1 MTTARS
7 TPAQYPRGAAKR
19 TFPDAVTINIVGAH
33 VEESILS
40 TYAVS
45 MKSGQSPED
54 AIQVKD
60 ASRALQE
67 IISSMPSVWIEG
79 QITSIKIRPG
89 SDWVFV
95 DLRDVSAEATLNVVF
110 NRSVLDNAPSQ
121 IESGQR
127 VLVHGKPEFWMNR
140 GSLVFRARVIQ
151 PVGLGELMIQLE
163 KLKQK
168 LLQEG
173 LFSPENKKPLPFLPK
188 KIGLIC
194 GRASAAM
201 KDVMENTMLRW
212 PGIDFAVH
220 EVAVQGVKSSSEVR
234 AALAQLNAEDEVDV
248 IVITRGGGSFEDL
261 LPFSDELLLRAVYA
275 SKIPVVSAIGHEQ
288 DNPLLDYVAD
298 LRASTP
304 TDAATKLVPDIE
316 DEIDL
321 IDLWINRM
329 REKIASRI
337 EKEKLNLERL
347 LETSALNSPEEFIQ
361 GHRDKILELKQFL
374 RNNIQNKIYVQQTW
388 FKPRLA
394 QLRTLSPL
402 GTLSRGFAIVQKQ
415 SGQIIR
421 SEKDVKDEEILAI
434 RLEKDSLKA
443 KVTKSSN

>member
-1 MTTARS
+1 
-7 TPAQYPRGAAKR
+7 
-19 TFPDAVTINIVGAH
+19 
-33 VEESILS
+33 
-40 TYAVS
+40 

-140 GSLVFRARVIQ
+140 GSLVLRARVIQ

-337 EKEKLNLERL
+337 EKEQLNLERL
-347 LETSALNSPEEFIQ
+347 LETSALNSPGEFIQ
-361 GHRDKILELKQFL
+361 GHRDKILELKQVL

>member
-1 MTTARS
+1 
-7 TPAQYPRGAAKR
+7 
-19 TFPDAVTINIVGAH
+19 
-33 VEESILS
+33 
-40 TYAVS
+40 

-361 GHRDKILELKQFL
+361 GHRDKILEFKQFL

-434 RLEKDSLKA
+434 RLEKDSLNA

>member
-1 MTTARS
+1 
-7 TPAQYPRGAAKR
+7 
-19 TFPDAVTINIVGAH
+19 
-33 VEESILS
+33 
-40 TYAVS
+40 
-45 MKSGQSPED
+45 MKSGQSPEE

-60 ASRALQE
+60 ASRALSE
-67 IISSMPSVWIEG
+67 IISSVPSVWIEG

-110 NRSVLDNAPSQ
+110 NRSVLDDAPSE

-140 GSLVFRARVIQ
+140 GSLVFRARRIQ
-151 PVGLGELMIQLE
+151 PVGLGELMIALE
-163 KLKQK
+163 KLKQQ
-168 LLQEG
+168 LLKEG
-173 LFSPENKKPLPFLPK
+173 LFAPEKKKPIPFLPK

-212 PGIDFAVH
+212 PGIKFDVH

-234 AALAQLNAEDEVDV
+234 AALAQLNAENEVEV

-261 LPFSDELLLRAVYA
+261 LPFSDEMLLRAVAA
-275 SKIPVVSAIGHEQ
+275 SNIPVISAIGHEQ

-304 TDAATKLVPDIE
+304 TDAASKLVPDLE
-316 DEIDL
+316 DEIEL
-321 IDLWINRM
+321 IDDWVFRM
-329 REKIASRI
+329 REIIANRI
-337 EKEKLNLERL
+337 EREQTSLERL
-347 LETSALNSPEEFIQ
+347 LEKSALDSPKEFIQ
-361 GHRDKILELKQFL
+361 SHRDVIIELKNNL
-374 RNNIQNKIYVQQTW
+374 RNLISTKIYTEQTW

-402 GTLSRGFAIVQKQ
+402 STLARGFALVQKNDGKLVRKE
-415 SGQIIR
+415 S
-421 SEKDVKDEEILAI
+421 DVKAGDLLKI
-434 RLEKDSLKA
+434 RLEKDSLQAEVK
-443 KVTKSSN
+443 K

>member
-1 MTTARS
+1 
-7 TPAQYPRGAAKR
+7 
-19 TFPDAVTINIVGAH
+19 
-33 VEESILS
+33 
-40 TYAVS
+40 

-234 AALAQLNAEDEVDV
+234 AALAQLNAENEVDV

-361 GHRDKILELKQFL
+361 GHRDKILEFKQFL

-434 RLEKDSLKA
+434 RLEKDSLNA

>member
-1 MTTARS
+1 M
-7 TPAQYPRGAAKR
+7 
-19 TFPDAVTINIVGAH
+19 
-33 VEESILS
+33 SI
-40 TYAVS
+40 YAVF
-45 MKSGQSPED
+45 MKSGQSPEE

-60 ASRALQE
+60 ASRALSE
-67 IISSMPSVWIEG
+67 VISSMPSVWIEG

-110 NRSVLDNAPSQ
+110 NRSVLDDAPSE

-140 GSLVFRARVIQ
+140 GSLVFRARRIQ
-151 PVGLGELMIQLE
+151 PVGLGELMIALE
-163 KLKQK
+163 KLKQQ
-168 LLQEG
+168 LLKEG
-173 LFSPENKKPLPFLPK
+173 LFAPEKKKPIPFLPK

-201 KDVMENTMLRW
+201 KDVMENTRLRW
-212 PGIDFAVH
+212 PGIKFDVH

-234 AALAQLNAEDEVDV
+234 AALAQLNAENEVEV

-261 LPFSDELLLRAVYA
+261 LPFSDEMLLRAVAA
-275 SKIPVVSAIGHEQ
+275 SNIPVISAIGHEQ

-304 TDAATKLVPDIE
+304 TDAASKLVPDLE
-316 DEIDL
+316 DEIEL
-321 IDLWINRM
+321 IDDWVFRM
-329 REKIASRI
+329 REIIANRI
-337 EKEKLNLERL
+337 EREQTSLERL
-347 LETSALNSPEEFIQ
+347 LEKSALDSPKEFIQ
-361 GHRDKILELKQFL
+361 SHRDVIIDLKTNL
-374 RNNIQNKIYVQQTW
+374 RNLISTKIYTEQTW

-402 GTLSRGFAIVQKQ
+402 STLARGFALVQKNDGKLVRKESDVN
-415 SGQIIR
+415 SGDLL
-421 SEKDVKDEEILAI
+421 KI
-434 RLEKDSLKA
+434 RLEKDSLQAEVK
-443 KVTKSSN
+443 K

>member
-1 MTTARS
+1 M
-7 TPAQYPRGAAKR
+7 
-19 TFPDAVTINIVGAH
+19 
-33 VEESILS
+33 SI
-40 TYAVS
+40 YAVF
-45 MKSGQSPED
+45 MKSGQSPEE

-60 ASRALQE
+60 ASRALSE

-110 NRSVLDNAPSQ
+110 NRSVLDDAPSE

-140 GSLVFRARVIQ
+140 GSLVFRARRIQ
-151 PVGLGELMIQLE
+151 PVGLGELMIALE
-163 KLKQK
+163 KLKQQ
-168 LLQEG
+168 LLKEG
-173 LFSPENKKPLPFLPK
+173 LFAPEKKKPIPFLPK

-212 PGIDFAVH
+212 PGIKFDVH

-234 AALAQLNAEDEVDV
+234 AALAQLNAENEVEV

-261 LPFSDELLLRAVYA
+261 LPFSDEMLLRAVAA
-275 SKIPVVSAIGHEQ
+275 SNIPVISAIGHEQ

-304 TDAATKLVPDIE
+304 TDAASKLVPDLE
-316 DEIDL
+316 DEIEL
-321 IDLWINRM
+321 IDDWVFRM
-329 REKIASRI
+329 REIIANRI
-337 EKEKLNLERL
+337 EREQTSLERL
-347 LETSALNSPEEFIQ
+347 LEKSALDSPKEFIQ
-361 GHRDKILELKQFL
+361 SHRDVIIDLKTNL
-374 RNNIQNKIYVQQTW
+374 RNLISTKIYTEQTW

-402 GTLSRGFAIVQKQ
+402 STLARGFALVQKNDGKLVRKESDVN
-415 SGQIIR
+415 SGDLL
-421 SEKDVKDEEILAI
+421 KI
-434 RLEKDSLKA
+434 RLEKDSLQVEVK
-443 KVTKSSN
+443 K

>member
-1 MTTARS
+1 M
-7 TPAQYPRGAAKR
+7 
-19 TFPDAVTINIVGAH
+19 
-33 VEESILS
+33 SI
-40 TYAVS
+40 YAVF
-45 MKSGQSPED
+45 MKSGQSPEE

-60 ASRALQE
+60 ASRALSE

-110 NRSVLDNAPSQ
+110 NRSVLDDAPSE

-140 GSLVFRARVIQ
+140 GSLVFRARRIQ
-151 PVGLGELMIQLE
+151 PVGLGELMIALE
-163 KLKQK
+163 KLKQQ
-168 LLQEG
+168 LLKEG
-173 LFSPENKKPLPFLPK
+173 LFAPEKKKPIPFLPK

-201 KDVMENTMLRW
+201 KDVMENTRLRW
-212 PGIDFAVH
+212 PGIKFDVH

-234 AALAQLNAEDEVDV
+234 AALAQLNAENEVEV

-261 LPFSDELLLRAVYA
+261 LPFSDEMLLRAVAA
-275 SKIPVVSAIGHEQ
+275 SNIPVISAIGHEQ

-304 TDAATKLVPDIE
+304 TDAASKLVPDLE
-316 DEIDL
+316 DEIEL
-321 IDLWINRM
+321 IDDWVFRM
-329 REKIASRI
+329 REIIANRI
-337 EKEKLNLERL
+337 EREQTSLERL
-347 LETSALNSPEEFIQ
+347 LEKSALDSPKEFIQ
-361 GHRDKILELKQFL
+361 SHRDVIIDLKTNL
-374 RNNIQNKIYVQQTW
+374 RNLISTKIYTEQTW

-402 GTLSRGFAIVQKQ
+402 STLARGFALVQKNDGKLVRKE
-415 SGQIIR
+415 S
-421 SEKDVKDEEILAI
+421 DVKPGDLLKI
-434 RLEKDSLKA
+434 RLEKDSLQAEVK
-443 KVTKSSN
+443 K

>member
-1 MTTARS
+1 
-7 TPAQYPRGAAKR
+7 
-19 TFPDAVTINIVGAH
+19 
-33 VEESILS
+33 
-40 TYAVS
+40 
-45 MKSGQSPED
+45 MKSGQSPEE

-60 ASRALQE
+60 ASRALSE

-110 NRSVLDNAPSQ
+110 NRSVLDDAPSE

-140 GSLVFRARVIQ
+140 GSLVFRARRIQ
-151 PVGLGELMIQLE
+151 PVGLGELMIALE
-163 KLKQK
+163 KLKQQ
-168 LLQEG
+168 LLKEG
-173 LFSPENKKPLPFLPK
+173 LFAPEKKKPIPFLPK

-201 KDVMENTMLRW
+201 KDVMENTRLRW
-212 PGIDFAVH
+212 PGIKFDVH

-234 AALAQLNAEDEVDV
+234 AALAQLNAENEVEV

-261 LPFSDELLLRAVYA
+261 LPFSDEMLLRAVAA
-275 SKIPVVSAIGHEQ
+275 SNIPVISAIGHEQ

-304 TDAATKLVPDIE
+304 TDAASKLVPDLE
-316 DEIDL
+316 DEIEL
-321 IDLWINRM
+321 IDDWVFRM
-329 REKIASRI
+329 REIIANRI
-337 EKEKLNLERL
+337 EREQTSLERL
-347 LETSALNSPEEFIQ
+347 LEKSALDSPKEFIQ
-361 GHRDKILELKQFL
+361 SHRDVIIDLKTNL
-374 RNNIQNKIYVQQTW
+374 RNLISTKIYTEQTW

-402 GTLSRGFAIVQKQ
+402 STLARGFALVQKNDGKLVRKESDVN
-415 SGQIIR
+415 SGDLL
-421 SEKDVKDEEILAI
+421 KI
-434 RLEKDSLKA
+434 RLEKDSLQVEVK
-443 KVTKSSN
+443 K

>member
-1 MTTARS
+1 
-7 TPAQYPRGAAKR
+7 
-19 TFPDAVTINIVGAH
+19 
-33 VEESILS
+33 
-40 TYAVS
+40 
-45 MKSGQSPED
+45 MKSGQSPEE

-60 ASRALQE
+60 ASRALSE

-110 NRSVLDNAPSQ
+110 NRSVLDDAPSE

-140 GSLVFRARVIQ
+140 GSLVFRARRIQ
-151 PVGLGELMIQLE
+151 PVGLGELMIALE
-163 KLKQK
+163 KLKQQ
-168 LLQEG
+168 LLKEG
-173 LFSPENKKPLPFLPK
+173 LFAPEKKKPIPFLPK

-201 KDVMENTMLRW
+201 KDVMENTKLRW
-212 PGIDFAVH
+212 PGIKFDVH

-234 AALAQLNAEDEVDV
+234 AALAQLNAENEVEV

-261 LPFSDELLLRAVYA
+261 LPFSDEMLLRAVAA
-275 SKIPVVSAIGHEQ
+275 SNIPVISAIGHEQ

-304 TDAATKLVPDIE
+304 TDAASKLVPDLE
-316 DEIDL
+316 DEIEL
-321 IDLWINRM
+321 IDDWVFRM
-329 REKIASRI
+329 REIIANRI
-337 EKEKLNLERL
+337 EREQTSLERL
-347 LETSALNSPEEFIQ
+347 LEKSALDSPKEFIQ
-361 GHRDKILELKQFL
+361 FHRDVIIELKTNL
-374 RNNIQNKIYVQQTW
+374 RNLISTKIFTEQTW

-402 GTLSRGFAIVQKQ
+402 STLARGFALVQKNDGKLVRKE
-415 SGQIIR
+415 S
-421 SEKDVKDEEILAI
+421 DVKPGDLLKI
-434 RLEKDSLKA
+434 RLEKDSLQAEVK
-443 KVTKSSN
+443 K

>member
-1 MTTARS
+1 
-7 TPAQYPRGAAKR
+7 
-19 TFPDAVTINIVGAH
+19 
-33 VEESILS
+33 
-40 TYAVS
+40 
-45 MKSGQSPED
+45 MKSGQSPEE

-60 ASRALQE
+60 ASRALSE

-110 NRSVLDNAPSQ
+110 NRSVLDDAPSE

-140 GSLVFRARVIQ
+140 GSLVFRARRIQ
-151 PVGLGELMIQLE
+151 PVGLGELMIALE
-163 KLKQK
+163 KLKQQ
-168 LLQEG
+168 LLKEG
-173 LFSPENKKPLPFLPK
+173 LFAPEKKKPIPFLPK

-212 PGIDFAVH
+212 PGIKFDVH

-234 AALAQLNAEDEVDV
+234 AALAQLNAENEVEV

-261 LPFSDELLLRAVYA
+261 LPFSDEMLLRAVAA
-275 SKIPVVSAIGHEQ
+275 SNIPVISAIGHEQ

-304 TDAATKLVPDIE
+304 TDAASKLVPDLE
-316 DEIDL
+316 DEIEL
-321 IDLWINRM
+321 IDDWVFRM
-329 REKIASRI
+329 REIIANRI
-337 EKEKLNLERL
+337 EREQTSLERL
-347 LETSALNSPEEFIQ
+347 LEKSALDSPKEFIQ
-361 GHRDKILELKQFL
+361 SHRDVIIELKTNL
-374 RNNIQNKIYVQQTW
+374 RNLISTKIYTEQTW

-402 GTLSRGFAIVQKQ
+402 STLARGFALVQKNDGKLVRKESDVN
-415 SGQIIR
+415 SGDLL
-421 SEKDVKDEEILAI
+421 KI
-434 RLEKDSLKA
+434 RLEKDSLQVEVK
-443 KVTKSSN
+443 K

>member
-1 MTTARS
+1 
-7 TPAQYPRGAAKR
+7 
-19 TFPDAVTINIVGAH
+19 
-33 VEESILS
+33 
-40 TYAVS
+40 
-45 MKSGQSPED
+45 MKSGQSPEE

-60 ASRALQE
+60 ASRALSE

-110 NRSVLDNAPSQ
+110 NRSVLDDAPSE

-140 GSLVFRARVIQ
+140 GSLVFRARRIQ
-151 PVGLGELMIQLE
+151 PVGLGELMIALE
-163 KLKQK
+163 KLKQQ
-168 LLQEG
+168 LLKEG
-173 LFSPENKKPLPFLPK
+173 LFAPEKKKPIPFLPK

-212 PGIDFAVH
+212 PGIKFDVH

-234 AALAQLNAEDEVDV
+234 AALAQLNAENEVEV

-261 LPFSDELLLRAVYA
+261 LPFSDEMLLRAVAA
-275 SKIPVVSAIGHEQ
+275 SNIPVISAIGHEQ

-304 TDAATKLVPDIE
+304 TDAASKLVPDLE
-316 DEIDL
+316 DEIEL
-321 IDLWINRM
+321 IDDWVFRM
-329 REKIASRI
+329 REIIANRI
-337 EKEKLNLERL
+337 EREQTSLERL
-347 LETSALNSPEEFIQ
+347 LEKSALDSPKEFIQ
-361 GHRDKILELKQFL
+361 SHRDVIIELKTNL
-374 RNNIQNKIYVQQTW
+374 RNLISTKIYTEQTW

-402 GTLSRGFAIVQKQ
+402 STLARGFALVQKNDGKLVRKE
-415 SGQIIR
+415 S
-421 SEKDVKDEEILAI
+421 DVKPGDLLKI
-434 RLEKDSLKA
+434 RLEKDSLQAEVK
-443 KVTKSSN
+443 K

>member
-1 MTTARS
+1 
-7 TPAQYPRGAAKR
+7 
-19 TFPDAVTINIVGAH
+19 
-33 VEESILS
+33 
-40 TYAVS
+40 
-45 MKSGQSPED
+45 MKSGQSPEE

-60 ASRALQE
+60 ASRALSE
-67 IISSMPSVWIEG
+67 VISSMPSVWIEG

-110 NRSVLDNAPSQ
+110 NRSVLDDAPSE

-140 GSLVFRARVIQ
+140 GSLVFRARRIQ
-151 PVGLGELMIQLE
+151 PVGLGELMIALE
-163 KLKQK
+163 KLKQQ
-168 LLQEG
+168 LLKEG
-173 LFSPENKKPLPFLPK
+173 LFAPEKKKPIPFLPK

-212 PGIDFAVH
+212 PGIKFDVH

-234 AALAQLNAEDEVDV
+234 AALAQLNAENEVEV

-261 LPFSDELLLRAVYA
+261 LPFSDEMLLRAVAA
-275 SKIPVVSAIGHEQ
+275 SNIPVISAIGHEQ

-304 TDAATKLVPDIE
+304 TDAASKLVPDLE
-316 DEIDL
+316 DEIEL
-321 IDLWINRM
+321 IDDWVFRM
-329 REKIASRI
+329 REIIANRI
-337 EKEKLNLERL
+337 EREQTSLERL
-347 LETSALNSPEEFIQ
+347 LEKSALDSPKEFIQ
-361 GHRDKILELKQFL
+361 SHRDVIIDLKTNL
-374 RNNIQNKIYVQQTW
+374 RNLISTKIYTEQTW

-402 GTLSRGFAIVQKQ
+402 STLARGFALVQKNDGKLVRKESDVN
-415 SGQIIR
+415 SGDLL
-421 SEKDVKDEEILAI
+421 KI
-434 RLEKDSLKA
+434 RLEKDSLQVEVK
-443 KVTKSSN
+443 K

>member
-1 MTTARS
+1 
-7 TPAQYPRGAAKR
+7 
-19 TFPDAVTINIVGAH
+19 
-33 VEESILS
+33 
-40 TYAVS
+40 
-45 MKSGQSPED
+45 MKSGQSPEE

-60 ASRALQE
+60 ASRALSE

-110 NRSVLDNAPSQ
+110 NRSVLDDAPSE

-140 GSLVFRARVIQ
+140 GSLVFRARRIQ
-151 PVGLGELMIQLE
+151 PVGLGELMIALE
-163 KLKQK
+163 KLKQQ
-168 LLQEG
+168 LLKEG
-173 LFSPENKKPLPFLPK
+173 LFAPEKKKPIPFLPK

-212 PGIDFAVH
+212 PGIKFDVH

-234 AALAQLNAEDEVDV
+234 AALAQLNAENEVEV

-261 LPFSDELLLRAVYA
+261 LPFSDEMLLRAVAA
-275 SKIPVVSAIGHEQ
+275 SNIPVISAIGHEQ

-304 TDAATKLVPDIE
+304 TDAASKLVPDLE
-316 DEIDL
+316 DEIEL
-321 IDLWINRM
+321 IDDWVFRM
-329 REKIASRI
+329 REIIANRI
-337 EKEKLNLERL
+337 EREQTSLERL
-347 LETSALNSPEEFIQ
+347 LEKSALDSPKEFIQ
-361 GHRDKILELKQFL
+361 SHRDVIIELKTNL
-374 RNNIQNKIYVQQTW
+374 RNLISTKIYTEQTW

-402 GTLSRGFAIVQKQ
+402 STLARGFALVQKNDGKLVRKESDVN
-415 SGQIIR
+415 SGDLL
-421 SEKDVKDEEILAI
+421 KI
-434 RLEKDSLKA
+434 RLEKDSLQAEVK
-443 KVTKSSN
+443 K

>member
-1 MTTARS
+1 
-7 TPAQYPRGAAKR
+7 
-19 TFPDAVTINIVGAH
+19 
-33 VEESILS
+33 
-40 TYAVS
+40 

-234 AALAQLNAEDEVDV
+234 AALAQLNAENEVDV

-316 DEIDL
+316 DEIAL
-321 IDLWINRM
+321 IDLWINRI

-361 GHRDKILELKQFL
+361 GHRDKILEFKQFL

-434 RLEKDSLKA
+434 RLEKDSLNA

>member
-1 MTTARS
+1 
-7 TPAQYPRGAAKR
+7 
-19 TFPDAVTINIVGAH
+19 
-33 VEESILS
+33 
-40 TYAVS
+40 
-45 MKSGQSPED
+45 MKSGQSPEE

-60 ASRALQE
+60 ASRALSE
-67 IISSMPSVWIEG
+67 VISSMPSVWIEG

-110 NRSVLDNAPSQ
+110 NRSVLDDAPSE

-140 GSLVFRARVIQ
+140 GSLVFRARRIQ
-151 PVGLGELMIQLE
+151 PVGLGELMIALE
-163 KLKQK
+163 KLKQQ
-168 LLQEG
+168 LLKEG
-173 LFSPENKKPLPFLPK
+173 LFAPEKKKPIPFLPK

-201 KDVMENTMLRW
+201 KDVMENTRLRW
-212 PGIDFAVH
+212 PGIKFDVH

-234 AALAQLNAEDEVDV
+234 AALAQLNAENEVEV

-261 LPFSDELLLRAVYA
+261 LPFSDEMLLRAVAA
-275 SKIPVVSAIGHEQ
+275 SNIPVISAIGHEQ

-304 TDAATKLVPDIE
+304 TDAASKLVPDLE
-316 DEIDL
+316 DEIEL
-321 IDLWINRM
+321 IDDWVFRM
-329 REKIASRI
+329 REIIANRI
-337 EKEKLNLERL
+337 EREQTSLERL
-347 LETSALNSPEEFIQ
+347 LEKSALDSPKEFIQ
-361 GHRDKILELKQFL
+361 SHRDVIIELKTNL
-374 RNNIQNKIYVQQTW
+374 RNLISTKIYTEQTW

-402 GTLSRGFAIVQKQ
+402 STLARGFALVQKNDGKLVRKESDVN
-415 SGQIIR
+415 SGDLL
-421 SEKDVKDEEILAI
+421 KI
-434 RLEKDSLKA
+434 RLEKDSLQVEVK
-443 KVTKSSN
+443 K

>member
-1 MTTARS
+1 
-7 TPAQYPRGAAKR
+7 
-19 TFPDAVTINIVGAH
+19 
-33 VEESILS
+33 
-40 TYAVS
+40 
-45 MKSGQSPED
+45 MKSGQSPEE

-60 ASRALQE
+60 ASRALSE

-110 NRSVLDNAPSQ
+110 NRSVLDDAPSE

-140 GSLVFRARVIQ
+140 GSLVFRARRIQ
-151 PVGLGELMIQLE
+151 PVGLGELMIALE
-163 KLKQK
+163 KLKQQ
-168 LLQEG
+168 LLKEG
-173 LFSPENKKPLPFLPK
+173 LFAPEKKKPIPFLPK

-212 PGIDFAVH
+212 PGIKFDVH

-234 AALAQLNAEDEVDV
+234 AALAQLNAENEVEV

-261 LPFSDELLLRAVYA
+261 LPFSDEMLLRAVAA
-275 SKIPVVSAIGHEQ
+275 SNIPVISAIGHEQ

-304 TDAATKLVPDIE
+304 TDAASKLVPDLE
-316 DEIDL
+316 DEIEL
-321 IDLWINRM
+321 IDDWVFRM
-329 REKIASRI
+329 REIIANRI
-337 EKEKLNLERL
+337 EREQTSLERL
-347 LETSALNSPEEFIQ
+347 LEKSALDSPKEFIQ
-361 GHRDKILELKQFL
+361 SHRDVIIELKTNL
-374 RNNIQNKIYVQQTW
+374 RNLISTKIYTEQTW

-402 GTLSRGFAIVQKQ
+402 STLARGFALVQKNDGKLVRKE
-415 SGQIIR
+415 S
-421 SEKDVKDEEILAI
+421 DVKAGDLLKI
-434 RLEKDSLKA
+434 RLEKDSLQAEVK
-443 KVTKSSN
+443 K

>member
-1 MTTARS
+1 
-7 TPAQYPRGAAKR
+7 
-19 TFPDAVTINIVGAH
+19 
-33 VEESILS
+33 
-40 TYAVS
+40 
-45 MKSGQSPED
+45 MKSGQSPEE

-60 ASRALQE
+60 ASRALSE

-110 NRSVLDNAPSQ
+110 NRSVLDDAPSE

-140 GSLVFRARVIQ
+140 GSLVFRARRIQ
-151 PVGLGELMIQLE
+151 PVGLGELMIALE
-163 KLKQK
+163 KLKQQ
-168 LLQEG
+168 LLKEG
-173 LFSPENKKPLPFLPK
+173 LFAPEKKKPIPFLPK

-212 PGIDFAVH
+212 PGIKFDVH

-234 AALAQLNAEDEVDV
+234 AALAQLNAENEVEV

-261 LPFSDELLLRAVYA
+261 LPFSDEMLLRAVAA
-275 SKIPVVSAIGHEQ
+275 SNIPVISAIGHEQ

-304 TDAATKLVPDIE
+304 TDAASKLVPDLE
-316 DEIDL
+316 DEIEL
-321 IDLWINRM
+321 IDDWVFRM
-329 REKIASRI
+329 REIIANRI
-337 EKEKLNLERL
+337 EREQTSLERL
-347 LETSALNSPEEFIQ
+347 LEKSALDSPKEFIQ
-361 GHRDKILELKQFL
+361 SHRDVIIELKNNL
-374 RNNIQNKIYVQQTW
+374 RNLISTKIYTEQTW

-402 GTLSRGFAIVQKQ
+402 STLARGFALVQKNDGKLVRKE
-415 SGQIIR
+415 S
-421 SEKDVKDEEILAI
+421 DVKAGDLLKI
-434 RLEKDSLKA
+434 RLEKDSLQAEVK
-443 KVTKSSN
+443 K

>member
-1 MTTARS
+1 
-7 TPAQYPRGAAKR
+7 
-19 TFPDAVTINIVGAH
+19 
-33 VEESILS
+33 
-40 TYAVS
+40 
-45 MKSGQSPED
+45 MKSGQSPEE

-60 ASRALQE
+60 ASRALSE

-110 NRSVLDNAPSQ
+110 NRSVLDDAPSE

-140 GSLVFRARVIQ
+140 GSLVFRARRIQ
-151 PVGLGELMIQLE
+151 PVGLGELMIALE
-163 KLKQK
+163 KLKQQ
-168 LLQEG
+168 LLKEG
-173 LFSPENKKPLPFLPK
+173 LFAPEKKKPIPFLPK

-212 PGIDFAVH
+212 PGIKFDVH

-234 AALAQLNAEDEVDV
+234 AALAQLNAENEVEV
-248 IVITRGGGSFEDL
+248 IIITRGGGSFEDL
-261 LPFSDELLLRAVYA
+261 LPFSDEMLLRAVAA
-275 SKIPVVSAIGHEQ
+275 SNIPVISAIGHEQ

-304 TDAATKLVPDIE
+304 TDAASKLVPDLE
-316 DEIDL
+316 DEIEL
-321 IDLWINRM
+321 IDDWVFRM
-329 REKIASRI
+329 REIIANRI
-337 EKEKLNLERL
+337 EREQTSLERL
-347 LETSALNSPEEFIQ
+347 LEKSALDSPKEFIQ
-361 GHRDKILELKQFL
+361 SHRDVIIDLKTNL
-374 RNNIQNKIYVQQTW
+374 RNLISTKIYTEQTW

-402 GTLSRGFAIVQKQ
+402 STLARGFALVQKNDGKLVRKE
-415 SGQIIR
+415 S
-421 SEKDVKDEEILAI
+421 DVKPGDLLKI
-434 RLEKDSLKA
+434 RLEKDSLQAEVK
-443 KVTKSSN
+443 K

>member
-1 MTTARS
+1 
-7 TPAQYPRGAAKR
+7 
-19 TFPDAVTINIVGAH
+19 
-33 VEESILS
+33 
-40 TYAVS
+40 
-45 MKSGQSPED
+45 MKSGQSPEE

-60 ASRALQE
+60 ASRALSE
-67 IISSMPSVWIEG
+67 IISSVPSVWIEG

-110 NRSVLDNAPSQ
+110 NRSVLDDAPSE

-140 GSLVFRARVIQ
+140 GSLVFRARRIQ
-151 PVGLGELMIQLE
+151 PVGLGELMIALE
-163 KLKQK
+163 KLKQQ
-168 LLQEG
+168 LLKEG
-173 LFSPENKKPLPFLPK
+173 LFAPEKKKPIPFLPK

-212 PGIDFAVH
+212 PGIKFDVH

-234 AALAQLNAEDEVDV
+234 AALAQLNAENEVEV

-261 LPFSDELLLRAVYA
+261 LPFSDEMLLRAVAA
-275 SKIPVVSAIGHEQ
+275 SNIPVISAIGHEQ

-304 TDAATKLVPDIE
+304 TDAASKLVPDLE
-316 DEIDL
+316 DEIEL
-321 IDLWINRM
+321 IDDWVFRM
-329 REKIASRI
+329 REIIANRI
-337 EKEKLNLERL
+337 EREQTSLERL
-347 LETSALNSPEEFIQ
+347 LEKSALDSPKEFIQ
-361 GHRDKILELKQFL
+361 SHRDVIIELKTNL
-374 RNNIQNKIYVQQTW
+374 RNLISTKIYTEQTW

-402 GTLSRGFAIVQKQ
+402 STLARGFALVQKNDGKLVRKE
-415 SGQIIR
+415 S
-421 SEKDVKDEEILAI
+421 DVKPGDLLKI
-434 RLEKDSLKA
+434 RLEKDSLQAEVK
-443 KVTKSSN
+443 K

>member
-1 MTTARS
+1 
-7 TPAQYPRGAAKR
+7 PRGAAKR
-19 TFPDAVTINIVGAH
+19 TLPVEVILNIVCAG

-40 TYAVS
+40 IYAVF
-45 MKSGQSPED
+45 MKSGQSPEE

-60 ASRALQE
+60 ASRALSE
-67 IISSMPSVWIEG
+67 VISSMPSVWIEG

-110 NRSVLDNAPSQ
+110 NRSVLDDAPSE

-140 GSLVFRARVIQ
+140 GSLVFRARRIQ
-151 PVGLGELMIQLE
+151 PVGLGELMIALE
-163 KLKQK
+163 KLKQQ
-168 LLQEG
+168 LLKEG
-173 LFSPENKKPLPFLPK
+173 LFAPEKKKPIPFLPK

-201 KDVMENTMLRW
+201 KDVMENTRLRW
-212 PGIDFAVH
+212 PGIKFDVH

-234 AALAQLNAEDEVDV
+234 AALAQLNAENEVEV

-261 LPFSDELLLRAVYA
+261 LPFSDEMLLRAVAA
-275 SKIPVVSAIGHEQ
+275 SNIPVISAIGHEQ

-304 TDAATKLVPDIE
+304 TDAASKLVPDLE
-316 DEIDL
+316 DEIEL
-321 IDLWINRM
+321 IDDWVFRM
-329 REKIASRI
+329 REIIANRI
-337 EKEKLNLERL
+337 EREQTSLERL
-347 LETSALNSPEEFIQ
+347 LEKSALDSPKEFIQ
-361 GHRDKILELKQFL
+361 SHRDVIIDLKTNL
-374 RNNIQNKIYVQQTW
+374 RNLISTKIYTEQTW

-402 GTLSRGFAIVQKQ
+402 STLARGFALVQKNDGKLVRKESDVN
-415 SGQIIR
+415 SGDLL
-421 SEKDVKDEEILAI
+421 KI
-434 RLEKDSLKA
+434 RLEKDSLQVEVK
-443 KVTKSSN
+443 K

>member
-1 MTTARS
+1 
-7 TPAQYPRGAAKR
+7 
-19 TFPDAVTINIVGAH
+19 
-33 VEESILS
+33 
-40 TYAVS
+40 
-45 MKSGQSPED
+45 MKSGQSPEE

-60 ASRALQE
+60 ASRALSE
-67 IISSMPSVWIEG
+67 IISQMPSVWIEG

-110 NRSVLDNAPSQ
+110 NRSVLDDAPSE

-140 GSLVFRARVIQ
+140 GSLVFRARRIQ
-151 PVGLGELMIQLE
+151 PVGLGELMIALE
-163 KLKQK
+163 KLKQQ
-168 LLQEG
+168 LLKEG
-173 LFSPENKKPLPFLPK
+173 LFAPEKKKPIPFLPK

-212 PGIDFAVH
+212 PGIEFDVH

-234 AALAQLNAEDEVDV
+234 AALAQLNAENEVEV

-261 LPFSDELLLRAVYA
+261 LPFSDEMLLRAVAA
-275 SKIPVVSAIGHEQ
+275 SNIPVISAIGHEQ

-304 TDAATKLVPDIE
+304 TDAASKLVPDLE
-316 DEIDL
+316 DEIEL
-321 IDLWINRM
+321 IDNWIFRM
-329 REKIASRI
+329 REIIGNRI
-337 EKEKLNLERL
+337 EKEQVSLERL
-347 LETSALNSPEEFIQ
+347 LEKSALDSPKEFIQ
-361 GHRDKILELKQFL
+361 SHRDVILELKTNL
-374 RNNIQNKIYVQQTW
+374 RNLISTKIYGEQTW

-402 GTLSRGFAIVQKQ
+402 STLARGFAIVQKKD
-415 SGQIIR
+415 GKLVR
-421 SEKDVKDEEILAI
+421 KETDVKTGDLLQI
-434 RLEKDSLKA
+434 RLEKDSLQAEVK
-443 KVTKSSN
+443 K

>member
-1 MTTARS
+1 
-7 TPAQYPRGAAKR
+7 
-19 TFPDAVTINIVGAH
+19 
-33 VEESILS
+33 
-40 TYAVS
+40 
-45 MKSGQSPED
+45 MKSGQSPEE

-60 ASRALQE
+60 ASRALSE
-67 IISSMPSVWIEG
+67 IISQMPSVWIEG

-110 NRSVLDNAPSQ
+110 NRSVLDDAPSE

-140 GSLVFRARVIQ
+140 GSLVFRARRIQ
-151 PVGLGELMIQLE
+151 PVGLGELMIALE
-163 KLKQK
+163 KLKQS
-168 LLQEG
+168 LLKEG
-173 LFSPENKKPLPFLPK
+173 LFAPEKKKPIPFLPK

-212 PGIDFAVH
+212 PGIEFDVH

-234 AALAQLNAEDEVDV
+234 AALAQLNAENEVEV

-261 LPFSDELLLRAVYA
+261 LPFSDEMLLRAVAA
-275 SKIPVVSAIGHEQ
+275 SNIPVISAIGHEQ

-304 TDAATKLVPDIE
+304 TDAASKLVPDLEDEMELIE
-316 DEIDL
+316 D
-321 IDLWINRM
+321 WIFRM
-329 REKIASRI
+329 REIIGNRI
-337 EKEKLNLERL
+337 EKEQISLERL
-347 LETSALNSPEEFIQ
+347 LEKSALDSPKEFIQ
-361 GHRDKILELKQFL
+361 SHRDVIIELKTKL
-374 RNNIQNKIYVQQTW
+374 RNLISTKIYSEQTW

-402 GTLSRGFAIVQKQ
+402 STLARGFAIVQK
-415 SGQIIR
+415 SDGKLVR
-421 SEKDVKDEEILAI
+421 KATEVKTGDLLQI
-434 RLEKDSLKA
+434 RLEKDSLQAEVK
-443 KVTKSSN
+443 K

>member
-1 MTTARS
+1 M
-7 TPAQYPRGAAKR
+7 
-19 TFPDAVTINIVGAH
+19 
-33 VEESILS
+33 SI
-40 TYAVS
+40 YAVF
-45 MKSGQSPED
+45 MKSGQSPEE

-60 ASRALQE
+60 ASRALSE
-67 IISSMPSVWIEG
+67 VISSMPSVWIEG

-110 NRSVLDNAPSQ
+110 NRSVLDDAPSE

-140 GSLVFRARVIQ
+140 GSLVFRARRIQ
-151 PVGLGELMIQLE
+151 PVGLGELMIALE
-163 KLKQK
+163 KLKQQ
-168 LLQEG
+168 LLKEG
-173 LFSPENKKPLPFLPK
+173 LFAPEKKKPIPFLPK

-201 KDVMENTMLRW
+201 KDVMENTRLRW
-212 PGIDFAVH
+212 PGIKFDVH

-234 AALAQLNAEDEVDV
+234 AALAQLNAENEVEV

-261 LPFSDELLLRAVYA
+261 LPFSDEMLLRAVAA
-275 SKIPVVSAIGHEQ
+275 SNIPVISAIGHEQ

-304 TDAATKLVPDIE
+304 TDAASKLVPDLE
-316 DEIDL
+316 DEIEL
-321 IDLWINRM
+321 IDDWVFRM
-329 REKIASRI
+329 REIIANRI
-337 EKEKLNLERL
+337 EREQTSLERL
-347 LETSALNSPEEFIQ
+347 LEKSALDSPKEFIQ
-361 GHRDKILELKQFL
+361 SHRDVIIDLKTNL
-374 RNNIQNKIYVQQTW
+374 RNLISTKIYTEQTW

-402 GTLSRGFAIVQKQ
+402 STLARGFALVQKNDGKLVRKESDVN
-415 SGQIIR
+415 SGDLL
-421 SEKDVKDEEILAI
+421 KI
-434 RLEKDSLKA
+434 RLEKDSLQVEVK
-443 KVTKSSN
+443 K

>member
-1 MTTARS
+1 M
-7 TPAQYPRGAAKR
+7 PGE
-19 TFPDAVTINIVGAH
+19 VILNIVCVG

-40 TYAVS
+40 IYAVFR
-45 MKSGQSPED
+45 KSGQSPEE

-60 ASRALQE
+60 ASRALSE

-110 NRSVLDNAPSQ
+110 NRSVLDDAPSE

-140 GSLVFRARVIQ
+140 GSLVFRARRIQ
-151 PVGLGELMIQLE
+151 PVGLGELLIALE
-163 KLKQK
+163 NLKQQ
-168 LLQEG
+168 LLKEG
-173 LFSPENKKPLPFLPK
+173 LFAPEKKKPIPFLPK

-212 PGIDFAVH
+212 PGIKFDVH

-234 AALAQLNAEDEVDV
+234 AALAQLNAENEVEV

-261 LPFSDELLLRAVYA
+261 LPFSDEMLLRAVAA
-275 SKIPVVSAIGHEQ
+275 SNIPVISAIGHEQ

-304 TDAATKLVPDIE
+304 TDAASKLVPDLE
-316 DEIDL
+316 DEIEL
-321 IDLWINRM
+321 IDDWVFRM
-329 REKIASRI
+329 REIIANRI
-337 EKEKLNLERL
+337 EKEQISLERL
-347 LETSALNSPEEFIQ
+347 LEKSALDSPKEFIQ
-361 GHRDKILELKQFL
+361 SHRDVIIELKTNL
-374 RNNIQNKIYVQQTW
+374 RNLISTKIYSEQTW

-402 GTLSRGFAIVQKQ
+402 STLARGFAIVQKNDGKLVRKE
-415 SGQIIR
+415 S
-421 SEKDVKDEEILAI
+421 DVKTGDLLKI
-434 RLEKDSLKA
+434 RLEKDSLQAEVK
-443 KVTKSSN
+443 K

>member
-1 MTTARS
+1 
-7 TPAQYPRGAAKR
+7 
-19 TFPDAVTINIVGAH
+19 
-33 VEESILS
+33 
-40 TYAVS
+40 
-45 MKSGQSPED
+45 MKSGQSPEE

-60 ASRALQE
+60 ASRALSE
-67 IISSMPSVWIEG
+67 IISQMPSVWIEG

-110 NRSVLDNAPSQ
+110 NRSVLDDAPSE
-121 IESGQR
+121 IESDQR

-140 GSLVFRARVIQ
+140 GSLVFRARRIQ
-151 PVGLGELMIQLE
+151 PVGLGELMIALE
-163 KLKQK
+163 KLKQQ
-168 LLQEG
+168 LLKEG
-173 LFSPENKKPLPFLPK
+173 LFAPEKKKPIPFLPK

-212 PGIDFAVH
+212 PGIEFDVH

-234 AALAQLNAEDEVDV
+234 AALAQLNAENEVEV

-261 LPFSDELLLRAVYA
+261 LPFSDEMLLRAVAA
-275 SKIPVVSAIGHEQ
+275 SNIPVISAIGHEQ

-304 TDAATKLVPDIE
+304 TDAASKLVPDLE
-316 DEIDL
+316 DEIEL
-321 IDLWINRM
+321 IDDWIFRM
-329 REKIASRI
+329 REIIANRI
-337 EKEKLNLERL
+337 EKEQISLERL
-347 LETSALNSPEEFIQ
+347 LEKSALDSPKEFIQ
-361 GHRDKILELKQFL
+361 SHRDVVIDLKISL
-374 RNNIQNKIYVQQTW
+374 RNLISTKIYSEQTW

-402 GTLSRGFAIVQKQ
+402 STLARGFAIVQK
-415 SGQIIR
+415 SDGKLVR
-421 SEKDVKDEEILAI
+421 KATEVKTGDLLQI
-434 RLEKDSLKA
+434 RLEKDSLQAEVK
-443 KVTKSSN
+443 K

>member
-1 MTTARS
+1 
-7 TPAQYPRGAAKR
+7 
-19 TFPDAVTINIVGAH
+19 
-33 VEESILS
+33 
-40 TYAVS
+40 
-45 MKSGQSPED
+45 MKSGQSPEE

-60 ASRALQE
+60 ASRALSE
-67 IISSMPSVWIEG
+67 VISSMPSVWIEG

-110 NRSVLDNAPSQ
+110 NRSVLDDAPSE

-140 GSLVFRARVIQ
+140 GSLVFRARRIQ
-151 PVGLGELMIQLE
+151 PVGLGELMIALE
-163 KLKQK
+163 KLKQQ
-168 LLQEG
+168 LLKEG
-173 LFSPENKKPLPFLPK
+173 LFAPEKKKPIPFLPK

-201 KDVMENTMLRW
+201 KDVMENTRLRW
-212 PGIDFAVH
+212 PGIKFDVH

-234 AALAQLNAEDEVDV
+234 AALAQLNAENEVEV

-261 LPFSDELLLRAVYA
+261 LPFSDEMLLRAVAA
-275 SKIPVVSAIGHEQ
+275 SNIPVISAIGHEQ

-304 TDAATKLVPDIE
+304 TDAASKLVPDLE
-316 DEIDL
+316 DEIEL
-321 IDLWINRM
+321 IDDWVFRM
-329 REKIASRI
+329 REIIANRI
-337 EKEKLNLERL
+337 EREQTSLERL
-347 LETSALNSPEEFIQ
+347 LEKSALDSPKEFIQ
-361 GHRDKILELKQFL
+361 SHRDVIIELKTNL
-374 RNNIQNKIYVQQTW
+374 RNLISTKIYTEQTW

-402 GTLSRGFAIVQKQ
+402 STLARGFALVQKNDGKLVRKE
-415 SGQIIR
+415 S
-421 SEKDVKDEEILAI
+421 DVKAGDLLKI
-434 RLEKDSLKA
+434 RLEKDSLQAEVK
-443 KVTKSSN
+443 K

>member
-1 MTTARS
+1 
-7 TPAQYPRGAAKR
+7 
-19 TFPDAVTINIVGAH
+19 
-33 VEESILS
+33 
-40 TYAVS
+40 
-45 MKSGQSPED
+45 MKSGQSPEE

-60 ASRALQE
+60 ASRALSE

-110 NRSVLDNAPSQ
+110 NRSVLDDAPSE

-140 GSLVFRARVIQ
+140 GSLVFRARRIQ
-151 PVGLGELMIQLE
+151 PVGLGELMIALE
-163 KLKQK
+163 KLKQQ
-168 LLQEG
+168 LLKEG
-173 LFSPENKKPLPFLPK
+173 LFAPEKKKPIPFLPK

-212 PGIDFAVH
+212 PGIKFDVH

-234 AALAQLNAEDEVDV
+234 AALAQLNAENEVEV

-261 LPFSDELLLRAVYA
+261 LPFSDEMLLRAVAA
-275 SKIPVVSAIGHEQ
+275 SNIPVISAIGHEQ

-304 TDAATKLVPDIE
+304 TDAASKLVPDLE
-316 DEIDL
+316 DEIEL
-321 IDLWINRM
+321 IDDWVFRM
-329 REKIASRI
+329 REIIANRI
-337 EKEKLNLERL
+337 EREQTSLERL
-347 LETSALNSPEEFIQ
+347 LEKSALDSPKEFIQ
-361 GHRDKILELKQFL
+361 SHRDVIIELKNNL
-374 RNNIQNKIYVQQTW
+374 RNLISTIIYTEQTW

-402 GTLSRGFAIVQKQ
+402 STLARGFALVQKNDGKLVRKE
-415 SGQIIR
+415 S
-421 SEKDVKDEEILAI
+421 DVKPGDLLKI
-434 RLEKDSLKA
+434 RLEKDSLQAEVK
-443 KVTKSSN
+443 K

>member
-1 MTTARS
+1 
-7 TPAQYPRGAAKR
+7 
-19 TFPDAVTINIVGAH
+19 
-33 VEESILS
+33 
-40 TYAVS
+40 
-45 MKSGQSPED
+45 MKSGQSPEE

-60 ASRALQE
+60 ASRALSE
-67 IISSMPSVWIEG
+67 IISQMPSVWIEG

-110 NRSVLDNAPSQ
+110 NRSVLDDAPSE
-121 IESGQR
+121 IESDQR

-140 GSLVFRARVIQ
+140 GSLVFRARRIQ
-151 PVGLGELMIQLE
+151 PVGLGELMIALE
-163 KLKQK
+163 KLKQQ
-168 LLQEG
+168 LLKEG
-173 LFSPENKKPLPFLPK
+173 LFAPEKKKPIPFLPK

-212 PGIDFAVH
+212 PGIEFDVH

-234 AALAQLNAEDEVDV
+234 AALAQLNAENEVEV

-261 LPFSDELLLRAVYA
+261 LPFSDEMLLRAVAA
-275 SKIPVVSAIGHEQ
+275 SNIPVISAIGHEQ

-304 TDAATKLVPDIE
+304 TDAASKLVPDLE
-316 DEIDL
+316 DEIEL
-321 IDLWINRM
+321 IDDWIFRM
-329 REKIASRI
+329 REIIANRI
-337 EKEKLNLERL
+337 EKEQISLERL
-347 LETSALNSPEEFIQ
+347 LEKSALDSPKEFIQ
-361 GHRDKILELKQFL
+361 SHRDVVIDLKISL
-374 RNNIQNKIYVQQTW
+374 RNLISTKIYSEQTW

-402 GTLSRGFAIVQKQ
+402 STLARGFAIVQK
-415 SGQIIR
+415 SDGKLVR
-421 SEKDVKDEEILAI
+421 KSTEVKTGDLLQI
-434 RLEKDSLKA
+434 RLEKDSLQAEVK
-443 KVTKSSN
+443 K

>member
-1 MTTARS
+1 
-7 TPAQYPRGAAKR
+7 
-19 TFPDAVTINIVGAH
+19 
-33 VEESILS
+33 
-40 TYAVS
+40 
-45 MKSGQSPED
+45 MKSGQSPEE

-60 ASRALQE
+60 ASRALSE

-110 NRSVLDNAPSQ
+110 NRSVLDDAPSE

-140 GSLVFRARVIQ
+140 GSLVFRARRIQ
-151 PVGLGELMIQLE
+151 PVGLGELMIALE
-163 KLKQK
+163 KLKLQ
-168 LLQEG
+168 LLKEG
-173 LFSPENKKPLPFLPK
+173 LFAPEKKKPIPFLPK

-212 PGIDFAVH
+212 PGIKFDVH

-234 AALAQLNAEDEVDV
+234 AALAQLNAENEVEV

-261 LPFSDELLLRAVYA
+261 LPFSDEMLLRAVAA
-275 SKIPVVSAIGHEQ
+275 SNIPVISAIGHEQ

-304 TDAATKLVPDIE
+304 TDAASKLVPDLE
-316 DEIDL
+316 DEIEL
-321 IDLWINRM
+321 IDDWVFRM
-329 REKIASRI
+329 REIIANRI
-337 EKEKLNLERL
+337 EREQTSLERL
-347 LETSALNSPEEFIQ
+347 LEKSALDSPKEFIQ
-361 GHRDKILELKQFL
+361 SHRDVIIDLKTNL
-374 RNNIQNKIYVQQTW
+374 RNLISTKIYTEQTW

-402 GTLSRGFAIVQKQ
+402 STLARGFALVQKNDGKLVRKESDVN
-415 SGQIIR
+415 SGDLL
-421 SEKDVKDEEILAI
+421 KI
-434 RLEKDSLKA
+434 RLEKDSLQVEVK
-443 KVTKSSN
+443 K

>member
-1 MTTARS
+1 
-7 TPAQYPRGAAKR
+7 
-19 TFPDAVTINIVGAH
+19 
-33 VEESILS
+33 SI
-40 TYAVS
+40 YAVF
-45 MKSGQSPED
+45 MKSGQSPEE

-60 ASRALQE
+60 ASRALSE
-67 IISSMPSVWIEG
+67 VISSMPSVWIEG

-110 NRSVLDNAPSQ
+110 NRSVLDDAPSE

-140 GSLVFRARVIQ
+140 GSLVFRARRIQ
-151 PVGLGELMIQLE
+151 PVGLGELMIALE
-163 KLKQK
+163 KLKQQ
-168 LLQEG
+168 LLKEG
-173 LFSPENKKPLPFLPK
+173 LFAPEKKKPIPFLPK

-212 PGIDFAVH
+212 PGIKFDVH

-234 AALAQLNAEDEVDV
+234 AALAQLNAENEVEV

-261 LPFSDELLLRAVYA
+261 LPFSDEMLLRAVAA
-275 SKIPVVSAIGHEQ
+275 SNIPVISAIGHEQ

-304 TDAATKLVPDIE
+304 TDAASKLVPDLE
-316 DEIDL
+316 DEIEL
-321 IDLWINRM
+321 IDDWVFRM
-329 REKIASRI
+329 REIIANRI
-337 EKEKLNLERL
+337 EREQTSLERL
-347 LETSALNSPEEFIQ
+347 LEKSALDSPKEFIQ
-361 GHRDKILELKQFL
+361 SHRDVIIDLKTNL
-374 RNNIQNKIYVQQTW
+374 RNLISTKIYTEQTW

-402 GTLSRGFAIVQKQ
+402 STLARGFALVQKNDGKLVRKESDVN
-415 SGQIIR
+415 SGDLL
-421 SEKDVKDEEILAI
+421 KI
-434 RLEKDSLKA
+434 RLEKDSLQVEVK
-443 KVTKSSN
+443 K

>member
-1 MTTARS
+1 
-7 TPAQYPRGAAKR
+7 
-19 TFPDAVTINIVGAH
+19 
-33 VEESILS
+33 
-40 TYAVS
+40 

-316 DEIDL
+316 DEIAL
-321 IDLWINRM
+321 IDLWINRI

>member
-1 MTTARS
+1 
-7 TPAQYPRGAAKR
+7 
-19 TFPDAVTINIVGAH
+19 
-33 VEESILS
+33 
-40 TYAVS
+40 
-45 MKSGQSPED
+45 MKSGQSPEE

-60 ASRALQE
+60 ASRALSE
-67 IISSMPSVWIEG
+67 VISSMPSVWIEG

-110 NRSVLDNAPSQ
+110 NRSVLDDAPSE

-140 GSLVFRARVIQ
+140 GSLVFRARRIQ
-151 PVGLGELMIQLE
+151 PVGLGELMIALE
-163 KLKQK
+163 KLKQQ
-168 LLQEG
+168 LLKEG
-173 LFSPENKKPLPFLPK
+173 LFAPEKKKPIPFLPK

-201 KDVMENTMLRW
+201 KDVMENTRLRW
-212 PGIDFAVH
+212 PGIKFDVH

-234 AALAQLNAEDEVDV
+234 AALAQLNAENEVEV

-261 LPFSDELLLRAVYA
+261 LPFSDEMLLRAVAA
-275 SKIPVVSAIGHEQ
+275 SNIPVISAIGHEQ

-304 TDAATKLVPDIE
+304 TDAASKLVPDLE
-316 DEIDL
+316 DEIEL
-321 IDLWINRM
+321 IDDWVFRM
-329 REKIASRI
+329 REIIANRI
-337 EKEKLNLERL
+337 EREQTSLERL
-347 LETSALNSPEEFIQ
+347 LEKSALDSPKEFIQ
-361 GHRDKILELKQFL
+361 SHRDVIIDLKTNL
-374 RNNIQNKIYVQQTW
+374 RNLISTKIYTEQTW

-402 GTLSRGFAIVQKQ
+402 STLARGFALVQKNDGKLVRKESDVN
-415 SGQIIR
+415 SGDLL
-421 SEKDVKDEEILAI
+421 KI
-434 RLEKDSLKA
+434 RLEKDSLQVEVK
-443 KVTKSSN
+443 K

>member
-1 MTTARS
+1 
-7 TPAQYPRGAAKR
+7 
-19 TFPDAVTINIVGAH
+19 
-33 VEESILS
+33 
-40 TYAVS
+40 
-45 MKSGQSPED
+45 MKSGQSPEE

-60 ASRALQE
+60 ASRALSE
-67 IISSMPSVWIEG
+67 VISSMPSVWIEG

-110 NRSVLDNAPSQ
+110 NRSVLDDAPSE

-140 GSLVFRARVIQ
+140 GSLVFRARRIQ
-151 PVGLGELMIQLE
+151 PVGLGELMIALE
-163 KLKQK
+163 KLKQQ
-168 LLQEG
+168 LLKEG
-173 LFSPENKKPLPFLPK
+173 LFAPEKKKPIPFLPK

-201 KDVMENTMLRW
+201 KDVMENTRLRW
-212 PGIDFAVH
+212 PGIKFDVH

-234 AALAQLNAEDEVDV
+234 AALAQLNAENEVEV

-261 LPFSDELLLRAVYA
+261 LPFSDEMLLRAVAA
-275 SKIPVVSAIGHEQ
+275 SNIPVISAIGHEQ

-304 TDAATKLVPDIE
+304 TDAASKLVPDLE
-316 DEIDL
+316 DEIEL
-321 IDLWINRM
+321 IDDWVFRM
-329 REKIASRI
+329 REIIANRI
-337 EKEKLNLERL
+337 EREQTSLERL
-347 LETSALNSPEEFIQ
+347 LEKSALDSPKEFIQ
-361 GHRDKILELKQFL
+361 SHRDVIIDLKTNL
-374 RNNIQNKIYVQQTW
+374 RNLISTKIYTEQTW

-402 GTLSRGFAIVQKQ
+402 STLARGFALVQKNDGKLVRKESDVN
-415 SGQIIR
+415 SGDLL
-421 SEKDVKDEEILAI
+421 KI
-434 RLEKDSLKA
+434 RLEKDSLQAEVK
-443 KVTKSSN
+443 K

>member
-1 MTTARS
+1 
-7 TPAQYPRGAAKR
+7 
-19 TFPDAVTINIVGAH
+19 
-33 VEESILS
+33 
-40 TYAVS
+40 
-45 MKSGQSPED
+45 MKSGQSPEE

-60 ASRALQE
+60 ASRALSE
-67 IISSMPSVWIEG
+67 VISSMPSVWIEG

-110 NRSVLDNAPSQ
+110 NRSVLDDAPSE

-140 GSLVFRARVIQ
+140 GSLVFRARRIQ
-151 PVGLGELMIQLE
+151 PVGLGELMIALE
-163 KLKQK
+163 KLKLQ
-168 LLQEG
+168 LLKEG
-173 LFSPENKKPLPFLPK
+173 LFAPEKKKPIPFLPK

-201 KDVMENTMLRW
+201 KDVMENTRLRW
-212 PGIDFAVH
+212 PGIKFDVH

-234 AALAQLNAEDEVDV
+234 AALAQLNAENEVEV

-261 LPFSDELLLRAVYA
+261 LPFSDEMLLRAVAA
-275 SKIPVVSAIGHEQ
+275 SNIPVISAIGHEQ

-304 TDAATKLVPDIE
+304 TDAASKLVPDLE
-316 DEIDL
+316 DEIEL
-321 IDLWINRM
+321 IDDWVFRM
-329 REKIASRI
+329 REIIANRI
-337 EKEKLNLERL
+337 EREQTSLERL
-347 LETSALNSPEEFIQ
+347 LEKSALDSPKEFIQ
-361 GHRDKILELKQFL
+361 SHRDVIIELKTNL
-374 RNNIQNKIYVQQTW
+374 RNLISTKIYTEQTW

-402 GTLSRGFAIVQKQ
+402 STLARGFALVQKNDGKLVRKE
-415 SGQIIR
+415 S
-421 SEKDVKDEEILAI
+421 DVKPGDLLKI
-434 RLEKDSLKA
+434 RLEKDSLQAEVK
-443 KVTKSSN
+443 K

>member
-1 MTTARS
+1 
-7 TPAQYPRGAAKR
+7 
-19 TFPDAVTINIVGAH
+19 
-33 VEESILS
+33 
-40 TYAVS
+40 
-45 MKSGQSPED
+45 MKSGQSPEE

-60 ASRALQE
+60 ASRALSE
-67 IISSMPSVWIEG
+67 VISSMPSVWIEG

-110 NRSVLDNAPSQ
+110 NRSVLDDAPSE

-140 GSLVFRARVIQ
+140 GSLVFRARRIQ
-151 PVGLGELMIQLE
+151 PVGLGELMIALE
-163 KLKQK
+163 KLKQQ
-168 LLQEG
+168 LLKEG
-173 LFSPENKKPLPFLPK
+173 LFAPEKKKPIPFLPK

-201 KDVMENTMLRW
+201 KDVMENTRLRW
-212 PGIDFAVH
+212 PGIKFDVH

-234 AALAQLNAEDEVDV
+234 AALAQLNAENEVEV

-261 LPFSDELLLRAVYA
+261 LPFSDEMLLRAVAA
-275 SKIPVVSAIGHEQ
+275 SNIPVISAIGHEQ

-304 TDAATKLVPDIE
+304 TDAASKLVPDLE
-316 DEIDL
+316 DEIEL
-321 IDLWINRM
+321 IDDWVFRM
-329 REKIASRI
+329 REIIANRI
-337 EKEKLNLERL
+337 EREQTSLERL
-347 LETSALNSPEEFIQ
+347 LEKSALDSPKEFIQ
-361 GHRDKILELKQFL
+361 SHRDVIIELKTNL
-374 RNNIQNKIYVQQTW
+374 RNLISTKIYTEQTW

-402 GTLSRGFAIVQKQ
+402 STLARGFALVQKNDGKLVRKE
-415 SGQIIR
+415 S
-421 SEKDVKDEEILAI
+421 DVKPGDLLKI
-434 RLEKDSLKA
+434 RLEKDSLQAEVK
-443 KVTKSSN
+443 K

>member
-1 MTTARS
+1 M
-7 TPAQYPRGAAKR
+7 
-19 TFPDAVTINIVGAH
+19 
-33 VEESILS
+33 
-40 TYAVS
+40 
-45 MKSGQSPED
+45 
-54 AIQVKD
+54 
-60 ASRALQE
+60 
-67 IISSMPSVWIEG
+67 
-79 QITSIKIRPG
+79 
-89 SDWVFV
+89 
-95 DLRDVSAEATLNVVF
+95 
-110 NRSVLDNAPSQ
+110 
-121 IESGQR
+121 
-127 VLVHGKPEFWMNR
+127 
-140 GSLVFRARVIQ
+140 
-151 PVGLGELMIQLE
+151 
-163 KLKQK
+163 
-168 LLQEG
+168 QEG

-234 AALAQLNAEDEVDV
+234 AALAQLNAENEVDV

-316 DEIDL
+316 DEIAL
-321 IDLWINRM
+321 IDLWINRI

-361 GHRDKILELKQFL
+361 GHRDKILEFKQFL

-434 RLEKDSLKA
+434 RLEKDSLNA

>member
-1 MTTARS
+1 
-7 TPAQYPRGAAKR
+7 
-19 TFPDAVTINIVGAH
+19 
-33 VEESILS
+33 
-40 TYAVS
+40 
-45 MKSGQSPED
+45 KSGQSPEE

-60 ASRALQE
+60 ASRALSE
-67 IISSMPSVWIEG
+67 VISSMPSVWIEG

-110 NRSVLDNAPSQ
+110 NRSVLDDAPSE

-140 GSLVFRARVIQ
+140 GSLVFRARRIQ
-151 PVGLGELMIQLE
+151 PVGLGELMIALE
-163 KLKQK
+163 KLKQQ
-168 LLQEG
+168 LLKEG
-173 LFSPENKKPLPFLPK
+173 LFAPEKKKPIPFLPK

-212 PGIDFAVH
+212 PGIKFDVH

-234 AALAQLNAEDEVDV
+234 AALAQLNAENEVEV

-261 LPFSDELLLRAVYA
+261 LPFSDEMLLRAVAA
-275 SKIPVVSAIGHEQ
+275 SNIPVISAIGHEQ

-304 TDAATKLVPDIE
+304 TDAASKLVPDLE
-316 DEIDL
+316 DEIEL
-321 IDLWINRM
+321 IDDWVFRM
-329 REKIASRI
+329 REIIANRI
-337 EKEKLNLERL
+337 EREQTSLERL
-347 LETSALNSPEEFIQ
+347 LEKSALDSPKEFIQ
-361 GHRDKILELKQFL
+361 SHRDVIIDLKTNL
-374 RNNIQNKIYVQQTW
+374 RNLISTKIYTEQTW

-402 GTLSRGFAIVQKQ
+402 STLARGFALVQKNDGKLVRKESDVN
-415 SGQIIR
+415 SGDLL
-421 SEKDVKDEEILAI
+421 KI
-434 RLEKDSLKA
+434 RLEKDSLQVEVK
-443 KVTKSSN
+443 K

>member
-1 MTTARS
+1 
-7 TPAQYPRGAAKR
+7 
-19 TFPDAVTINIVGAH
+19 
-33 VEESILS
+33 
-40 TYAVS
+40 
-45 MKSGQSPED
+45 MKSGQSPEE

-60 ASRALQE
+60 ASRALSE
-67 IISSMPSVWIEG
+67 VISSMPSVWIEG

-110 NRSVLDNAPSQ
+110 NRSVLDDAPSE

-140 GSLVFRARVIQ
+140 GSLVFRARRIQ
-151 PVGLGELMIQLE
+151 PVGLGELMIALE
-163 KLKQK
+163 KLKQQ
-168 LLQEG
+168 LLKEG
-173 LFSPENKKPLPFLPK
+173 LFAPEKKKPIPFLPK

-212 PGIDFAVH
+212 PGIKFDVH

-234 AALAQLNAEDEVDV
+234 AALAQLNAENEVEV

-261 LPFSDELLLRAVYA
+261 LPFSDEMLLRAVAA
-275 SKIPVVSAIGHEQ
+275 SNIPVISAIGHEQ

-304 TDAATKLVPDIE
+304 TDAASKLVPDLE
-316 DEIDL
+316 DEIEL
-321 IDLWINRM
+321 IDDWVFRM
-329 REKIASRI
+329 REIIANRI
-337 EKEKLNLERL
+337 EREQTSLERL
-347 LETSALNSPEEFIQ
+347 LEKSALDSPKEFIQ
-361 GHRDKILELKQFL
+361 SHRDVIIELKTNL
-374 RNNIQNKIYVQQTW
+374 RNLISTKIYTEQTW

-402 GTLSRGFAIVQKQ
+402 STLARGFALVQKNDGKLVRKE
-415 SGQIIR
+415 S
-421 SEKDVKDEEILAI
+421 DVKAGDLLKI
-434 RLEKDSLKA
+434 RLEKDSLQAEVK
-443 KVTKSSN
+443 K

>member
-1 MTTARS
+1 
-7 TPAQYPRGAAKR
+7 
-19 TFPDAVTINIVGAH
+19 
-33 VEESILS
+33 
-40 TYAVS
+40 
-45 MKSGQSPED
+45 MKSGQSPEE

-60 ASRALQE
+60 ASRALSE
-67 IISSMPSVWIEG
+67 IISQMPSVWIEG

-110 NRSVLDNAPSQ
+110 NRSVLDDAPSE

-140 GSLVFRARVIQ
+140 GSLVFRARRIQ
-151 PVGLGELMIQLE
+151 PVGLGELMIALE
-163 KLKQK
+163 KLKQS
-168 LLQEG
+168 LLKEG
-173 LFSPENKKPLPFLPK
+173 LFAPEKKKPIPFLPN

-212 PGIDFAVH
+212 PGIEFDVH

-234 AALAQLNAEDEVDV
+234 TALAQLNAENEVEV

-261 LPFSDELLLRAVYA
+261 LPFSDEMLLRAVAA
-275 SKIPVVSAIGHEQ
+275 SNIPVISAIGHEQ

-304 TDAATKLVPDIE
+304 TDAASKLVPDLEDEMELIE
-316 DEIDL
+316 D
-321 IDLWINRM
+321 WIFRM
-329 REKIASRI
+329 REIIGNRI
-337 EKEKLNLERL
+337 EKEQISLERL
-347 LETSALNSPEEFIQ
+347 LEKSALDSPKEFIQ
-361 GHRDKILELKQFL
+361 SHRDVIIELKTNL
-374 RNNIQNKIYVQQTW
+374 RNLISTKIYSEQTW

-402 GTLSRGFAIVQKQ
+402 STLARGFAIVQK
-415 SGQIIR
+415 SDGKLVR
-421 SEKDVKDEEILAI
+421 KATEVKTGDLLQI
-434 RLEKDSLKA
+434 RLEKDSLQAEVK
-443 KVTKSSN
+443 K